1 MIKGLNNTITI
12 RRQTEGAEDAV
23 GGATTT
29 EALEY
34 PNIKCRISNPNRG
47 DIGRVER
54 GQGIEVTRLIKIIAW
69 PSTSYIIEP
78 GDIVLPGTGRYATDR
93 FIILDVKQDSLL
105 LTDGRTHI
113 ELICERQDEQRVYL

>member
-12 RRQTEGAEDAV
+12 RRQTEGVEDAV

-34 PNIKCRISNPNRG
+34 SNIKCRISNPNRG